1 MNQNIAAKLGR
12 QFQDIW
18 KQLGANQRVS
28 VVLATGAL
36 LLGVIGVAWWS
47 SRAEY
52 SLLYGKLSDG
62 EASRVIAALDDAKV
76 PYTIG
81 SGGSS
86 ILVPAQKVH
95 LIRMQLAGKGIPRS
109 DGVGFEIFDKPN
121 FGISDFVQRANYVR
135 ALQGELAR
143 TIAQIDEVESARVMV
158 VLPENRL
165 LLDKDKH
172 ATASVFI
179 RLRGNTQLPPQ
190 AINSIRFL
198 VANSVEGL
206 KPNFVS
212 LVDNQGNVL
221 SENVEND
228 SLVGLTSTQLDAR
241 RNLEQYL
248 AKKAEGMLEKVLGPG
263 QAIVRVAAEI
273 NLDTIQRTEEKY
285 DPDGQVIRMQ
295 TKDISKDD
303 STTGNSAEAV
313 GVTANTP
320 GNSTT
325 NAAGGPLTTSR
336 NTKTTDTTQFEL
348 SKTTSSTVQ
357 SAGSLKR
364 LSVAVTVAARTQG
377 IGSARKVVNRPAE
390 EIEKLRGIV
399 SSALGIST
407 TRGDEIKLEELPF
420 NDEFASEV
428 AHRLDSQEQR
438 DFWWTLA
445 RNLVYPA
452 LAAGV
457 LLFFFRLFKRTPV
470 ESIQAGVP
478 IGRLAM
484 HLGNGHGNGHGNG
497 NGNGNGHSNGNGN
510 GNHHGLEPRSEPP
523 GGVVTV
529 DVLNQLI
536 KENPQNMTQA
546 IRSWLDRGESPPSR

>member
-1 MNQNIAAKLGR
+1 MNPKVAKLGA
-12 QFQDIW
+12 QFQEIW

-28 VVLATGAL
+28 VVLATGVL
-36 LLGVIGVAWWS
+36 FLGVIGVAWWS
-47 SRAEY
+47 GRAEY
-52 SLLYGKLSDG
+52 GLLYGKLSDG
-62 EASRVIAALDDAKV
+62 EAARVIAALDDAKV
-76 PYTIG
+76 RYKVG
-81 SGGSS
+81 AGGSS
-86 ILVPAQKVH
+86 ILVPAEKVH
-95 LIRMQLAGKGIPRS
+95 LVRMQLAGKGIPRS

-179 RLRGNTQLPPQ
+179 RLRGNTQLSPQ

-221 SENVEND
+221 SENVETD
-228 SLVGLTSTQLDAR
+228 SLVGLSATQLDAR

-273 NLDTIQRTEEKY
+273 NFDTIHRTEEKF

-295 TKDISKDD
+295 TKDISSDD
-303 STTGNSAEAV
+303 SNTASGGEAA
-313 GVTANTP
+313 GVAANTP

-325 NAAGGPLTTSR
+325 NAAGGPMTTSR
-336 NTKTTDTTQFEL
+336 NKKTTDTTQFEL
-348 SKTTSSTVQ
+348 SKTTSSSTQ
-357 SAGSLKR
+357 AAGSLKR
-364 LSVAVTVAARTQG
+364 LSVAVTVAAKSEGTG
-377 IGSARKVVNRPAE
+377 PARKVVNRPPE
-390 EIEKLRGIV
+390 EMEKLRGIV
-399 SSALGIST
+399 SSALGIVS

-420 NDEFASEV
+420 NEQFATDV
-428 AHRLDSQEQR
+428 AQRLETQERR
-438 DFWWTLA
+438 DFWWVLA
-445 RNLVYPA
+445 RDLAYPG
-452 LAAGV
+452 LAAGI
-457 LLFFFRLFKRTPV
+457 LFFFLRLFKRTSV
-470 ESIQAGVP
+470 EDIHAGVP
-478 IGRLAM
+478 VNRLVLHA
-484 HLGNGHGNGHGNG
+484 GNGHGNGHGNG
-497 NGNGNGHSNGNGN
+497 QGNGR
-510 GNHHGLEPRSEPP
+510 HHGLEARPEP
-523 GGVVTV
+523 GSGVVTV
-529 DVLNQLI
+529 EVLNQLI

-546 IRSWLDRGESPPSR
+546 IRAWLDRGETPPSR

>member
-1 MNQNIAAKLGR
+1 MNPNVAKIGR
-12 QFQDIW
+12 QFQEIW

-28 VVLATGAL
+28 VVLASGVL
-36 LLGVIGVAWWS
+36 FLGVIGVAWWS
-47 SRAEY
+47 GRPEY

-62 EASRVIAALDDAKV
+62 EASKVIAALDDAKV
-76 PYTIG
+76 RYKIG
-81 SGGSS
+81 AGGSS
-86 ILVPAQKVH
+86 ILVPAEKVH
-95 LIRMQLAGKGIPRS
+95 LVRMQLAGKGIPRS

-179 RLRGNTQLPPQ
+179 RLRGNAQLSHE
-190 AINSIRFL
+190 AISSIRFL

-221 SENVEND
+221 SENVETD
-228 SLVGLTSTQLDAR
+228 SLVGLTATQLDAH

-273 NLDTIQRTEEKY
+273 NFDTTTRTEEKY

-295 TKDISKDD
+295 TKDTSTDD
-303 STTGNSAEAV
+303 SATASGGEAV
-313 GVTANTP
+313 GISANTP
-320 GNSTT
+320 GNASTNT
-325 NAAGGPLTTSR
+325 AAAPMTTSR
-336 NTKTTDTTQFEL
+336 NKKTTDTTQFDL

-357 SAGSLKR
+357 AAGSVKR
-364 LSVAVTVAARTQG
+364 LSVAVTVAAKTEG
-377 IGSARKVVNRPAE
+377 TGPARKVVNRSPE

-399 SSALGIST
+399 SSALGIVL

-420 NDEFASEV
+420 NDQFATEV
-428 AHRLDSQEQR
+428 THRLETQERR
-438 DFWWTLA
+438 DFWWMLA
-445 RNLVYPA
+445 RDLAYPA
-452 LAAGV
+452 LAAGI
-457 LLFFFRLFKRTPV
+457 LFFFLRLFKRTSVEDIHAGAPV
-470 ESIQAGVP
+470 H
-478 IGRLAM
+478 RLAM
-484 HLGNGHGNGHGNG
+484 RAGNGHGNGYGNGHGNG
-497 NGNGNGHSNGNGN
+497 R
-510 GNHHGLEPRSEPP
+510 HHGLEPRPEPAS
-523 GGVVTV
+523 GIVTV
-529 DVLNQLI
+529 EVLNQLI

-546 IRSWLDRGESPPSR
+546 IRAWLDRGETPPSR